1 MPTNS
6 PTADDPRLSLPAE
19 WLPGLAA
26 LRTLP
31 DGGAAL
37 LVGATDRG
45 KTTFTALAAQ
55 TLAAEFGPQTIAV
68 VDADIGQSEIG
79 PPGTVG
85 VAWADAEAAR
95 LHELTPVARFF
106 VGAFT
111 PIGVAL
117 EHAVATGQA
126 VAFARAA
133 GARRVLVDTTGFVAG
148 PAARRLK
155 VAKAA
160 LVGPSLIV
168 GIGRDG
174 ELDGLLRVLGA
185 TTGARV
191 LTLPVPEAV
200 GRKSQ
205 TLRATRRMTR
215 LSKMLDGAREI
226 VLPLDA
232 IATLG
237 ATLGTGAP
245 VAPHLVRWA
254 GTALRLPNAIYGE
267 LVPGALTLFVAGPAP
282 RPGWENGTGPVAEH
296 FGVRAVR
303 VLSLAAHAGLLLGLH
318 DERGQLLTL
327 ARFLRLDAE
336 RAALVVS
343 APPPASAERVR
354 LVTFGRIRVNEDGS
368 GGSEVKPG
376 EV

>member
-1 MPTNS
+1 MPAPAN
-6 PTADDPRLSLPAE
+6 DNPRPVLPAE

-26 LRTLP
+26 LRALP

-55 TLAAEFGPQTIAV
+55 TLAAEFGPQTLAV

-85 VAWADAEAAR
+85 VAWADANAAR

-106 VGAFT
+106 VGAFA

-126 VAFARAA
+126 VAFARAS
-133 GARRVLVDTTGFVAG
+133 GAARVLVDTTGFVAG

-168 GIGRDG
+168 GVGRDG

-191 LTLPVPEAV
+191 LGLPTPETV

-215 LSKMLDGAREI
+215 LSRALEGSNELE
-226 VLPLDA
+226 LPLSD

-237 ATLGTGAP
+237 ATLGTGVP

-254 GTALRLPNAIYGE
+254 GTALRLASAAWGE
-267 LVPGALTLFVAGPAP
+267 LVPGALTLFVAGPSP
-282 RPGWENGTGPVAEH
+282 RAGWESQSGPVAEH
-296 FGVRAVR
+296 FGVRSVR
-303 VLSLAAHAGLLLGLH
+303 VLALGSYASLLVGLH
-318 DERGQLLTL
+318 DAQGRLLSLGQFGGLYPEGGTL
-327 ARFLRLDAE
+327 VIE
-336 RAALVVS
+336 
-343 APPPASAERVR
+343 APPPATVERVR
-354 LVTFGRIRVNEDGS
+354 LVTFGRVRINADGS

>member
-1 MPTNS
+1 MPVPAN
-6 PTADDPRLSLPAE
+6 DDPRLFLPAE

-26 LRTLP
+26 LRALP

-55 TLAAEFGPQTIAV
+55 TLAAEFGPQAVAV

-85 VAWADAEAAR
+85 VAWAEAEAAR
-95 LHELTPVARFF
+95 LHELAPVARFF
-106 VGAFT
+106 VGAFA

-117 EHAVATGQA
+117 EHAVAAGQA
-126 VAFARAA
+126 VAFARAS
-133 GARRVLVDTTGFVAG
+133 GAKRILVDTTGFVSG

-160 LVGPSLIV
+160 LVGPSLIL

-191 LTLPVPEAV
+191 LTMPVPEAV

-215 LSKMLDGAREI
+215 LSRALEGSNELD
-226 VLPLDA
+226 LPLSDV
-232 IATLG
+232 ATLG

-254 GTALRLPNAIYGE
+254 GGALRLPQAVYAE
-267 LVPGALTLFVAGPAP
+267 LVPGALTLFVTGPAP
-282 RPGWENGTGPVAEH
+282 RTGWENGTGLVAEH
-296 FGVRAVR
+296 FGVRSVR
-303 VLSLAAHAGLLLGLH
+303 VLALGSYAGLLVGLH
-318 DERGQLLTL
+318 DAQGRLLSLGQFIGLYP
-327 ARFLRLDAE
+327 E
-336 RAALVVS
+336 GGALGIE
-343 APPPASAERVR
+343 APLPATVERVR
-354 LVTFGRIRVNEDGS
+354 LVTFGRVRVNADGS

-376 EV
+376 EI

>member
-1 MPTNS
+1 M
-6 PTADDPRLSLPAE
+6 TAPANDDPRLALPPE

-26 LRTLP
+26 LRALP

-55 TLAAEFGPQTIAV
+55 TLAAEFGPQTLAV

-85 VAWADAEAAR
+85 VAWAEAEAAR

-106 VGAFT
+106 VGAFA

-117 EHAVATGQA
+117 EHAVAAGQA
-126 VAFARAA
+126 VAWARAA

-160 LVGPSLIV
+160 LVGPSLVI

-191 LTLPVPEAV
+191 LSLPVPDAV

-215 LSKMLDGAREI
+215 LSKTLDYSREI

-232 IATLG
+232 VATLG
-237 ATLGTGAP
+237 ATLGTGVP

-254 GTALRLPNAIYGE
+254 GGALNLYHAVWGE
-267 LVPGALTLFVAGPAP
+267 TVPGALTLFVAGPAP
-282 RPGWENGTGPVAEH
+282 RPGWENGSGPVAEH
-296 FGVRAVR
+296 FGVRTVR

-318 DERGQLLTL
+318 DERGQLVSL
-327 ARFLRLDAE
+327 ARFLNLDAE
-336 RAALVVS
+336 RGALIVS
-343 APPPASAERVR
+343 APPPAVPERVR
-354 LVTFGRIRVNEDGS
+354 LVTFGRIRINEDGS

-376 EV
+376 EI